1 MRKTWKFVLTG
12 AMAAVAATFAAPAAT
27 AAPAAIQSLET
38 SFFSGTVS
46 PGAVQT
52 RSWNN
57 ANPLSVSYVVGLS
70 PKGATTTQPC
80 KFEVTRQW
88 YQQKFGGEREFW
100 YQIKNVGTIACGT
113 DINLYSLPDIAGVWT
128 TGGLNPG
135 QSVNKHWNNAN
146 PLGNVYAAGVSP
158 LGATSTAACQF
169 EVTRE
174 WYAQQPGGEREFWF
188 TLRNVGTIAC
198 SADVLLG
205 TKASFDSS
213 FFGALPS
220 GDSQHRSWNNANPLS
235 AAHIVGF
242 SPTGATS
249 AACQIEKT
257 RQWYE
262 QRLNSGVA
270 ERELHYTFENVGSIA
285 CSVDRKLAIA

>member
-1 MRKTWKFVLTG
+1 MRRTWKIVLAG
-12 AMAAVAATFAAPAAT
+12 AMAAMSAAFVAPAAT
-27 AAPAAIQSLET
+27 AAPAAVQSLET
-38 SFFSGTVS
+38 SFFSGTVN
-46 PGAVQT
+46 PGATQT

-88 YQQKFGGEREFW
+88 YRQNFGGEREFW
-100 YQIKNVGTIACGT
+100 YQIKNVGAIACGT
-113 DINLYSLPDIAGVWT
+113 DINLYSVPDITGSWN
-128 TGGLNPG
+128 TGGVNVG
-135 QSVNKHWNNAN
+135 QSVTKHWNNAN

-158 LGATSTAACQF
+158 EGATSTTPCQF

-188 TLRNVGTIAC
+188 TLTNVGTIAC
-198 SADVLLG
+198 SAEILLG
-205 TKASFDSS
+205 TRASFDSS
-213 FFGALPS
+213 FFGAVAS

-235 AAHIVGF
+235 SAHIVGF

-249 AACQIEKT
+249 VACQFEKT

-270 ERELHYTFENVGSIA
+270 ERELHYTLANVGSIA
-285 CSVDRKLAIA
+285 CSVDRKLAFA